1 MSSPSDPSR
10 MGRDSRAGERPSVR
24 QRRRLGL
31 ALAGTVVIAGGLGI
45 GVVEL
50 LRQPRGFVWVVVA
63 VTVGLVVL
71 IRMLTARR

>member
-10 MGRDSRAGERPSVR
+10 LRPSSREGERSSVR

-31 ALAGTVVIAGGLGI
+31 ALAGAVVIAGGLGI

-50 LRQPRGFVWVVVA
+50 LRLPKGFVWVVVA
-63 VTVGLVVL
+63 VTVGLVAL
-71 IRMLTARR
+71 IRMLSARR

>member
-10 MGRDSRAGERPSVR
+10 MGPDTRAGERPAVR
-24 QRRRLGL
+24 RRRRLGL
-31 ALAGTVVIAGGLGI
+31 ALAGAVVIAGGLGI

-50 LRQPRGFVWVVVA
+50 LRLPKGFVWVVVA
-63 VTVGLVVL
+63 VTVGLIAL